1 MKHYSQRGFTLIEL
15 LVVITIIGILAAIA
29 LPNYIK
35 AKDKAKEAEVKANLH
50 TIQIA
55 LERYATDHSGAYP
68 VYILGGDTKGWDART
83 GCRSV
88 LGPPDQQC
96 QIPGHTEVGDAPQW
110 TQPPEWED
118 KWHTPMKDALV
129 HFSYVYSYPDNPFI
143 DAGEGITSV
152 ISWTGASLRSGDGD
166 VRFGWTGEVMGNC
179 LDDPK
184 CLFKGPYHVTAIACT
199 MWTITN
205 QYLGVLNKNS
215 PNSFYCMGGLPQW
228 VRDGQGASD
237 PEGQAIKAFWPGQY
251 FYRSGGDFFIA
262 NPTNVEGPEFV
273 YIWGW
278 PYMRINKYMLGGYG
292 SPRTDGM
299 DVLRLTIRTGE
310 AASTITVLDQGFV
323 SGSYFEDHT
332 SEEEQPLTSHPN
344 YPNVRVYYSNPE
356 CFGGGERGQ
365 MPQFPYL
372 QAGSNAWMFGAPD
385 GFRDG
390 VILVLTSG
398 SDSEKFTEWSG

>member
-1 MKHYSQRGFTLIEL
+1 MKHNSQHGFTLIEL

-83 GCRSV
+83 GCRAV
-88 LGPPDQQC
+88 TG
-96 QIPGHTEVGDAPQW
+96 IPADPPQW
-110 TQPPEWED
+110 ASVPEWD
-118 KWHTPMKDALV
+118 NQKWHPGGPMKDALV
-129 HFSYVYSYPDNPFI
+129 HFSYVYSYPDNSFI

-152 ISWTGASLRSGDGD
+152 ISWTGASLTLGDGD
-166 VRFGWTGEVMGNC
+166 VRFGWTGEIMGNC
-179 LDDPK
+179 MDDPK
-184 CLFKGPYHVTAIACT
+184 NLYKEPAHVTALACT
-199 MWTITN
+199 MWTHTN
-205 QYLGVLNKNS
+205 QYLGVMNLNS
-215 PNSFYCMGGLPQW
+215 PNTFYCMGGLPQW
-228 VRDGQGASD
+228 VRGGGGASD
-237 PEGQAIKAFWPGQY
+237 PNGEAIKAFWPGQY
-251 FYRSGGDFFIA
+251 FYRSGGDYFVA
-262 NPTNVEGPEFV
+262 NPINVTGAEYA

-278 PYMRINKYMLGGYG
+278 PYMRVNKYMLGGYG

-310 AASTITVLDQGFV
+310 AASTQGGAFDGYI
-323 SGSYFEDHT
+323 SGSYYEDHT
-332 SEEEQPLTSHPN
+332 SEDDPPPNSHPN
-344 YPNVRVYYSNPE
+344 YPDVQVTYSNPE
-356 CFGGGERGQ
+356 CFGGGERGL

-398 SDSEKFTEWSG
+398 SDSEKFTEWQG